1 MGPGHLGSVPGA
13 QPRVLGV
20 WVGRASVAAV
30 VHTAAAASDDLVV
43 AVVAVLGGAGA
54 SAPAVA

>member
-30 VHTAAAASDDLVV
+30 VDTAAAASDGL
-43 AVVAVLGGAGA
+43 VVAVLGGAGA